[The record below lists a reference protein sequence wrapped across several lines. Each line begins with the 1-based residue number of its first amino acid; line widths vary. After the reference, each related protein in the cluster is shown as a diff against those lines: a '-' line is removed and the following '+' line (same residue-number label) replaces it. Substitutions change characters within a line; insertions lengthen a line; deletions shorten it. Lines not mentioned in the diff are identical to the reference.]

1 MSDNLLD
8 NDQLDPE
15 MIRGLLELRKHFA
28 KRKVCKKDKI
38 LSSLIKRR
46 FFTQA
51 LENGY
56 GFCDFR
62 NIEIIYFE
70 LQSSIINNLGFA
82 KGENISDSLTSNYIE
97 SLGSGYERWGSP

>member
-28 KRKVCKKDKI
+28 KRKVCKKDKN
-38 LSSLIKRR
+38 LSSLIKKR

-62 NIEIIYFE
+62 NIEIIYSGCSTVGSMPGLGPGGRQFE
-70 LQSSIINNLGFA
+70 SGHPDKNQ
-82 KGENISDSLTSNYIE
+82 KG
-97 SLGSGYERWGSP
+97 